1 MSNLREEFEKLP
13 DIANILINSE
23 FGFNENINQYFHP
36 NHTEHR
42 LSYAFLMGSWYAFQE
57 QQKKIDEVKNILH
70 SIYPYEMDMDTILKV
85 NQIKELLK

>member
-1 MSNLREEFEKLP
+1 MRNEFEKLP

-57 QQKKIDEVKNILH
+57 QQKKIDSIKNKL
-70 SIYPYEMDMDTILKV
+70 SDIYDLADETNICKV
-85 NQIKELLK
+85 LDEIQELLK